1 MQHQQAL
8 EEEVLLSEPWM
19 PLVLIGMHRTAEDE
33 DGAVGIKGLRKRR
46 FPGEAP
52 LVESVPAFPNDV
64 AEGAGPDLLAMDDR
78 EDVDAATL
86 R

>member
-1 MQHQQAL
+1 
-8 EEEVLLSEPWM
+8 M
-19 PLVLIGMHRTAEDE
+19 PLVLIGMHRTPEDE
-33 DGAVGIKGLRKRR
+33 DGAVRIKGLRKRR

-52 LVESVPAFPNDV
+52 LVESVPAFLNDV
-64 AEGAGPDLLAMDDR
+64 AEGAGPDLLAVDDR